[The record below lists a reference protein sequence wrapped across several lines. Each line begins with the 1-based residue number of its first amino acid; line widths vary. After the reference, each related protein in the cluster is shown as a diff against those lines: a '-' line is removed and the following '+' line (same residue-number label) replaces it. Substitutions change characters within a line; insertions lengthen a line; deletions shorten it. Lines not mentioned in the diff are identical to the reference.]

1 MKAVVGE
8 EALSAE
14 DKLALEF
21 LDKFERQFVGQGIH
35 SLMMTYRNADHTTQV
50 LTSRGQSSILWIS
63 HGVSSASS
71 LRSSSTVSAPR
82 LLKSSMGARQPVKLR
97 QRRSARH
104 ERVLSLKISWWMTHD
119 RCGVDAF
126 HVRDWR
132 GWQEFALSRPTH
144 VWVKYYEQFCNCIC
158 TASKKLAAI

>member
-35 SLMMTYRNADHTTQV
+35 SLMTYRNAERTTQV
-50 LTSRGQSSILWIS
+50 LTSRGRSSILWIS

-82 LLKSSMGARQPVKLR
+82 LLKSFMGARQPVKLR
-97 QRRSARH
+97 QRRNARH
-104 ERVLSLKISWWMTHD
+104 ERVVSLKISWWRWMTHD
-119 RCGVDAF
+119 RCGVYAF

-132 GWQEFALSRPTH
+132 GWLGIRTLTSGSCLGEVL
-144 VWVKYYEQFCNCIC
+144 
-158 TASKKLAAI
+158 

>member
-35 SLMMTYRNADHTTQV
+35 TLVRYLEADDNAQLH
-50 LTSRGQSSILWIS
+50 TSRGRFSIPWIL
-63 HGVSSASS
+63 HGVSSVFS
-71 LRSSSTVSAPR
+71 LRSSSTVSALR
-82 LLKSSMGARQPVKLR
+82 LLKSFMGARQPVNLR
-97 QRRSARH
+97 QRRNARH

-119 RCGVDAF
+119 RCGLYAF

-132 GWQEFALSRPTH
+132 GWPGVGTLTSGSCLGEVL
-144 VWVKYYEQFCNCIC
+144 
-158 TASKKLAAI
+158 

>member
-21 LDKFERQFVGQGIH
+21 LDKFERQFVGQSMH
-35 SLMMTYRNADHTTQV
+35 SLMTYRNADHTTQV
-50 LTSRGQSSILWIS
+50 LMSRGQSSILWIS
-63 HGVSSASS
+63 HGVCCASS
-71 LRSSSTVSAPR
+71 LKSSSTVSAPR
-82 LLKSSMGARQPVKLR
+82 LLKSSMGARQPVNIR

-104 ERVLSLKISWWMTHD
+104 ERVVSLKISWWMTHD
-119 RCGVDAF
+119 RCGVYAF

-132 GWQEFALSRPTH
+132 GWPGIRTLTSGSCLSLGE
-144 VWVKYYEQFCNCIC
+144 V
-158 TASKKLAAI
+158 L

>member
-21 LDKFERQFVGQGIH
+21 LDKFERQFVGQSKH
-35 SLMMTYRNADHTTQV
+35 SLMTHRDADHAPQV
-50 LTSRGQSSILWIS
+50 LTSRGQSLILWIS

-82 LLKSSMGARQPVKLR
+82 LLKSFMGARQPVNLR
-97 QRRSARH
+97 QRRGARHH
-104 ERVLSLKISWWMTHD
+104 ERVLRLKIS
-119 RCGVDAF
+119 
-126 HVRDWR
+126 
-132 GWQEFALSRPTH
+132 
-144 VWVKYYEQFCNCIC
+144 
-158 TASKKLAAI
+158 

>member
-8 EALSAE
+8 EALSGE

-35 SLMMTYRNADHTTQV
+35 TLVTYRDADHTTQV
-50 LTSRGQSSILWIS
+50 HTSHGRSLILWIL

-71 LRSSSTVSAPR
+71 LRSSSTVSAQR
-82 LLKSSMGARQPVKLR
+82 SLKNSMDARRSVKLR

-104 ERVLSLKISWWMTHD
+104 KRVLRLRISWWMTHD
-119 RCGVDAF
+119 KCDVYAF

-132 GWQEFALSRPTH
+132 GWRVVRALTFGSCLGE
-144 VWVKYYEQFCNCIC
+144 V
-158 TASKKLAAI
+158 S

>member
-21 LDKFERQFVGQGIH
+21 LDKFERQFVGQSKR
-35 SLMMTYRNADHTTQV
+35 SLMTYRNADHTTQA
-50 LTSRGQSSILWIS
+50 LMSHGQSSILWTS
-63 HGVSSASS
+63 HGVCSAYS

-82 LLKSSMGARQPVKLR
+82 LLKSFMGARQPVNLR

-104 ERVLSLKISWWMTHD
+104 ERVLSLKISWSMTRD
-119 RCGVDAF
+119 RCGVYAF

-132 GWQEFALSRPTH
+132 GCKRGWPGVRILTSGS
-144 VWVKYYEQFCNCIC
+144 C
-158 TASKKLAAI
+158 

>member
-35 SLMMTYRNADHTTQV
+35 TLMTYRNADHTTQV
-50 LTSRGQSSILWIS
+50 LTNRGQSSILWIS
-63 HGVSSASS
+63 HGVSFAFS
-71 LRSSSTVSAPR
+71 LRNSSTVSAPR
-82 LLKSSMGARQPVKLR
+82 LLKSFMGARQPVNLR

-104 ERVLSLKISWWMTHD
+104 ERVRVEISWWMTRD
-119 RCGVDAF
+119 RCGVYAF
-126 HVRDWR
+126 HVRDWH
-132 GWQEFALSRPTH
+132 GWPGVRTLTPGS
-144 VWVKYYEQFCNCIC
+144 C
-158 TASKKLAAI
+158 

>member
-35 SLMMTYRNADHTTQV
+35 TLVTYRVADHTTQ
-50 LTSRGQSSILWIS
+50 LHTNHGRSLIRWIL

-71 LRSSSTVSAPR
+71 LRSSSTASAQRSLKNSMDAR
-82 LLKSSMGARQPVKLR
+82 LSVKLR

-104 ERVLSLKISWWMTHD
+104 ERVLRLISWWMTHD
-119 RCGVDAF
+119 KCDVFAF

-132 GWQEFALSRPTH
+132 GLRVVRALTSGSCLGE
-144 VWVKYYEQFCNCIC
+144 V
-158 TASKKLAAI
+158 S

>member
-35 SLMMTYRNADHTTQV
+35 SLMIYRGADHTTQV

-63 HGVSSASS
+63 HGVSSVSS

-82 LLKSSMGARQPVKLR
+82 SLKSFMGARQSVNPR
-97 QRRSARH
+97 QLRSARH

-119 RCGVDAF
+119 TISVVCTRFTFVIGVD
-126 HVRDWR
+126 
-132 GWQEFALSRPTH
+132 GQEFALSRPAH
-144 VWVKYYEQFCNCIC
+144 VWVV
-158 TASKKLAAI
+158 L